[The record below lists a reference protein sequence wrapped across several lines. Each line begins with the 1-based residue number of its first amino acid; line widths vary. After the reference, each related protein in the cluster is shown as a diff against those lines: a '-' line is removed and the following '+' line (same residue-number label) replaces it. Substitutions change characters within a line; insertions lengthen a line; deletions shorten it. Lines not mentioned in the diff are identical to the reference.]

1 MSAMVNSVLTNQFFL
16 MFLAI
21 ATGLLIGKI
30 KIGSFSLGVSGG
42 IFTGIVIGYFVTK
55 WAHTVEEGQAY
66 YSTAKRILSTGV
78 VAQAFFTFFLLLF
91 LVAIGMKVGGSIGT
105 IFKKYGG
112 KFVVIG
118 ISIPV
123 VSLIAA
129 CVLYGM
135 VLSGNEAITPFETIG
150 MYAGAMTT
158 TPGYGTALDAAGQ
171 VDYQKLYE
179 EYSAEDKEKM
189 LLKIEPSG
197 ELTVENTPSLSDEQ
211 VAAYKE
217 AAASSISLG
226 YTVAFP
232 IGVLVIVV
240 METILPKIFRIDM
253 EKEKEKYQKELAE
266 KNSVVMDGRDI
277 GTCVLPQADVKVY
290 LTASAAVRAKRRFD
304 ELTAKGESCD
314 IQKIEADI
322 VKRDEQ
328 DMTREIAP
336 LKQAEDAVLVDSSDM
351 SIDEVVEKILS
362 LTEA

>member
-1 MSAMVNSVLTNQFFL
+1 MSAMINSVLTNQFFL

-55 WAHTVEEGQAY
+55 WAHTVEEGQKY

-91 LVAIGMKVGGSIGT
+91 LVSIGMKVGGSIGA
-105 IFKKYGG
+105 IFKKYGS

-118 ISIPV
+118 VSIPV

-129 CVLYGM
+129 CVLYGT

-171 VDYQKLYE
+171 VDYKELYE
-179 EYSAEDKEKM
+179 NYSAEDKEKM
-189 LLKIEPSG
+189 LLKIDPSG
-197 ELTVENTPSLSDEQ
+197 SLTVEDTPSLNEEQ

-217 AAASSISLG
+217 AAASSISL
-226 YTVAFP
+226 
-232 IGVLVIVV
+232 
-240 METILPKIFRIDM
+240 
-253 EKEKEKYQKELAE
+253 
-266 KNSVVMDGRDI
+266 
-277 GTCVLPQADVKVY
+277 
-290 LTASAAVRAKRRFD
+290 
-304 ELTAKGESCD
+304 
-314 IQKIEADI
+314 
-322 VKRDEQ
+322 
-328 DMTREIAP
+328 
-336 LKQAEDAVLVDSSDM
+336 
-351 SIDEVVEKILS
+351 S
-362 LTEA
+362 LIHI